1 MVQVGIQG
9 IFYLFIVRDSVYL
22 YGPAAETAVTF
33 ADIRFSILISLLSLA
48 NGKFKVLS
56 LLTPLSNQISA
67 SKFQQNK
74 GSVRVSLKH
83 PYLIIS

>member
-48 NGKFKVLS
+48 NGKFKVLL

>member
-56 LLTPLSNQISA
+56 LLTPLSTQISG
-67 SKFQQNK
+67 SKFQQIR
-74 GSVRVSLKH
+74 GRSEF
-83 PYLIIS
+83 P